1 MSLTTPAVDSLDATA
16 FTQRAELAHVSAEES
31 QRVQMARGI
40 ACFLLVAFHVIGA
53 QATSGLHVADDSGY
67 RLFTNLLA
75 YVRMPLFTFL
85 SGFVYAYR
93 PVKPG
98 DEDHFAVK
106 KLRRLGIPF
115 LVATTLMYLGHL
127 VAGDRVMPELAEAW
141 RVYVVPIDH
150 LWFVS
155 SLLGIFG
162 LVIALEA
169 FGALHTLQRWA
180 VVFAVAVAGYLL
192 IPRAPMDVLG
202 LNELPYL
209 LPYFLAGLAAN
220 RFRAMFFSANCL
232 HVLLALFIVM
242 QAAYSAFVLTHMQG
256 SLDVTVSHTVTGLVI
271 GVAAGICALRWLP
284 RVSVVQSIGTHSY
297 AIYLYHPVFVAV
309 ARLGL
314 KHMEPPLA
322 AQFWVGM
329 LVGILGPM
337 MLVLAVARIPW
348 AQLLLV
354 GTSGKLPKPTR
365 AAALPTSQPSRSL

>member
-1 MSLTTPAVDSLDATA
+1 MSLTTRTVYRFGVAT
-16 FTQRAELAHVSAEES
+16 FTQRAEVTHASAEES

-53 QATSGLHVADDSGY
+53 QATSGLHAADDSGY

-93 PVKPG
+93 PVRLG
-98 DEDHFAVK
+98 DEDLFALK
-106 KLRRLGIPF
+106 KLRRLGVPF
-115 LVATTLMYLGHL
+115 LVATTSMYIGHI
-127 VAGDRVMPELAEAW
+127 VAGDRAMPELLQAW

-155 SLLGIFG
+155 ALLCIFG
-162 LVIALEA
+162 LVIALEVL
-169 FGALHTLQRWA
+169 GALRTLQRWA
-180 VVFAVAVAGYLL
+180 VVFALAVAGYLF

-202 LNELPYL
+202 LSELPYL

-220 RFRAMFFSANCL
+220 RFRSLFFSPNCL
-232 HVLLALFIVM
+232 HVLLALLIAM
-242 QAAYSAFVLTHMQG
+242 QAIYSAYVLTQLHG

-284 RVSVVQSIGTHSY
+284 RVGVVQSVGTHSY
-297 AIYLYHPVFVAV
+297 AIYLYHPVFIAV
-309 ARLGL
+309 ARLVL
-314 KHMEPPLA
+314 KRVELPLM
-322 AQFWVGM
+322 AQFWIGM
-329 LVGILGPM
+329 AVGILGPVI
-337 MLVLAVARIPW
+337 LVLALARLPW

-354 GTSGKLPKPTR
+354 GTAGKVSKPER
-365 AAALPTSQPSRSL
+365 AGALPDSRPSEVR